1 MSKTFTRD
9 GKGLGVLGNPQLL
22 ALCAA
27 FLFGLALVLTQFGL
41 KYLPPSRG
49 AATSVPTSAILFL
62 VLAPFMLDWS
72 GWNPRGAL
80 IFALVGLLFPATVTL
95 LTFEA
100 NRRMGP
106 NITGALINLTPVF
119 AVLAAAVLLDEM
131 PRSLQALGIAMV
143 AIGVIILSVD
153 RNWLGTRWAIL
164 LPIGIAAIAGLT
176 VPVTKLGLA
185 LWPNPFAA
193 TLIVYLMSSFVV
205 IGVATLGKNAPPK
218 SDQRDHRAGRL
229 WFGCVGACNGL
240 GVLAY
245 YAALARGPVLLV
257 SPLAATYPLVTLA
270 FSAILLR
277 STRITIT
284 LIIGVVTSVAG
295 VMLLVGT

>member
-1 MSKTFTRD
+1 LTKTFTRD

-49 AATSVPTSAILFL
+49 AAISVPTSAILFL
-62 VLAPFMLDWS
+62 VLAPFLLDWG

-80 IFALVGLLFPATVTL
+80 IFALVGILFPATVTL

-119 AVLAAAVLLDEM
+119 AVIAAAVLLDEI
-131 PRSLQALGIAMV
+131 PRPLQALGIAMV

-153 RNWLGTRWAIL
+153 RSWLGTRWAIL

-185 LWPNPFAA
+185 LWPDPFAA
-193 TLIVYLMSSFVV
+193 TLIGYLMSSVVV

-218 SDQRDHRAGRL
+218 KDQRDHRGIL
-229 WFGCVGACNGL
+229 WFGCVGVCNSL
-240 GVLAY
+240 GVLAF
-245 YAALARGPVLLV
+245 YAALARGPVHLL
-257 SPLAATYPLVTLA
+257 SPLVGTYPLVTLA

-277 STRITIT
+277 STRIKMT
-284 LIIGVVTSVAG
+284 LIVGVVTTVAG
-295 VMLLVGT
+295 VILLVGT